1 MRRRGGAGF
10 LRQGRYGISGRC
22 TPKDQA
28 VVRHWIQ
35 LCRRFRVRDEKH
47 RPIGMPQKGLYVFGL
62 PSAIADCDRSACAAL
77 MHSALM
83 AEPIDHIENRAA
95 FVCFRI
101 QVSRVVQVR
110 GRKKL
115 VDRTG
120 ARAPWT
126 FHAVVGAS
134 PPGIPRHPKTGDRNP
149 VEQGLETHVRCHDI
163 HPVHVA
169 QDACR
174 ACRIAEHDCPLIA
187 DDAGQI
193 AALCAAANL
202 RMGLYVECRIGVL
215 LAGSCQHGS
224 KGVGASHAILHA
236 GISDGLVDD
245 QYARTFP

>member
-1 MRRRGGAGF
+1 MGSIALTIIIRECTGVQCLLEVAWLPGIEVQAKLVDNQGVGRHEVGTQPHRSDESIFHAQEGGAGF

-149 VEQGLETHVRCHDI
+149 VEQGLETHDR
-163 HPVHVA
+163 
-169 QDACR
+169 
-174 ACRIAEHDCPLIA
+174 
-187 DDAGQI
+187 
-193 AALCAAANL
+193 
-202 RMGLYVECRIGVL
+202 
-215 LAGSCQHGS
+215 
-224 KGVGASHAILHA
+224 GA
-236 GISDGLVDD
+236 
-245 QYARTFP
+245 